1 MTTAT
6 LPPAASPAGPSPEP
20 QQEGRG
26 TGPQTSAGTT
36 TRRFLPEVQA
46 LRALAV
52 ALVVIYHLRP
62 DVVPGGYIGVDV
74 FFVISGF
81 LITGHMLRE
90 VRTTGR
96 LRLGH
101 FWANRARRI
110 LPASLLVVAVVL
122 LTTPILM
129 PITDWAEISR
139 QGLASVLYVQNWALV
154 GNAVDYLASDTAA
167 TPFQHFWSL
176 AVEEQFYILWPLVVL
191 AAAVVAARSRRGPR
205 ALTTALLV
213 AFGLLVAASFAWNL
227 ISVADEDPAAY
238 FATTTRLWELG
249 AGGLLAVTLRYT
261 ERFRLARSAL
271 ALAGVGAIAV
281 GAMTLTAETPFPG
294 TAALLPVLGTVAVIA
309 AGRTAGLGSL
319 TWIVD
324 RAPVQWLGNVSY
336 SLYLWHFPI
345 IVWFTEYAD
354 GEPTKLES
362 LGLLGLMLVAAGASY
377 TFVEQPLRSTAWL
390 KNHDPRSLGFAATAM
405 AVACALTLV
414 PTARAAQVER
424 DWDALAAS
432 IEVSTEPGGIY
443 GAHTAADGKL
453 DVFTNGT
460 TAIRPNPITAVD
472 DMEIALQSPCRSELS
487 TETSKVCEYGDPTSD
502 TVVALIGDSHA
513 RMLTTPLVNLAEER
527 GWRLL
532 GFFHNSCPFS
542 YEERAWNAD
551 DCEALNTESMEQLRT
566 AEPDA
571 VITSYLGRN
580 GFRDTDTGMEP
591 GIKGFAD
598 LWNDLHD
605 LGAGVYVVKDVPEA
619 KNKSQACVAENY
631 ENPERCAIN
640 RDRAMVRRDLV
651 DKAAELAPHA
661 TVIDFTD
668 FYCGPAKCHQVV
680 GNVLVYRD
688 RGHITN
694 TFALTLQPYLAQ
706 AIPARFP

>member
-6 LPPAASPAGPSPEP
+6 LPHASTPAEPSPESA
-20 QQEGRG
+20 EDSRS
-26 TGPQTSAGTT
+26 GPPAVAGAA
-36 TRRFLPEVQA
+36 RRFLPEVQA

-52 ALVVIYHLRP
+52 ALVVVYHLRP
-62 DVVPGGYIGVDV
+62 DVLPGGYIGVDV

-90 VRTTGR
+90 ARATGR

-122 LTTPILM
+122 LTAPVLL
-129 PITDWAEISR
+129 PVTDLAEVGR

-154 GNAVDYLASDTAA
+154 GNAVDYLASETAA

-176 AVEEQFYILWPLVVL
+176 AVEEQFYILWPLVVVG
-191 AAAVVAARSRRGPR
+191 AAVVARRAGRGPR

-227 ISVADEDPAAY
+227 VSVGAEDPAAY

-271 ALAGVGAIAV
+271 ALAGFAAIGA

-309 AGRTAGLGSL
+309 AGRTSGVGSL
-319 TWIVD
+319 TWLVD
-324 RAPVQWLGNVSY
+324 RRPVQWLGNVSY
-336 SLYLWHFPI
+336 SLYLWHFPA
-345 IVWFTEYAD
+345 IVWFTEYA
-354 GEPTKLES
+354 GGAPTLLES
-362 LGLLGLMLVAAGASY
+362 LGLLGLMLVAAAASY

-390 KNHDPRSLGFAATAM
+390 KNHDGRSLALAATSM
-405 AVACALTLV
+405 AAVCALTLV
-414 PTARAAQVER
+414 PSTRTAVIER
-424 DWDALAAS
+424 DWDELAAQ
-432 IEVSTEPGGIY
+432 IDVSADADRVY
-443 GAHTAADGKL
+443 GAHAAADGTL
-453 DVFTNGT
+453 DVFADGT
-460 TAIRPNPITAVD
+460 TAIRPNPVTAVD
-472 DMEIALQSPCRSELS
+472 DMEIALTTPCESDLS
-487 TETSKVCEYGDPTSD
+487 TETSRVCEYGDPTSD
-502 TVVALIGDSHA
+502 VVVAMVGDSHT
-513 RMLTTPLVNLAEER
+513 RMLSTPLVNLAEAR

-542 YEERAWNAD
+542 YEERAYKAD
-551 DCEALNTESMEQLRT
+551 ACEAMNTETMEQLR
-566 AEPDA
+566 EIRPDA
-571 VITSYLGRN
+571 VITSFLGRN
-580 GFRDTDTGMEP
+580 QFRETHTGLP
-591 GIKGFAD
+591 RGVKGLAD

-605 LGAGVYVVKDVPEA
+605 LGASVYVVKDVPEA
-619 KNKSQACVAENY
+619 KEKSQACVAANY
-631 ENPERCAIN
+631 EHPERCAV
-640 RDRAMVRRDLV
+640 DRKEAMIYRGLV
-651 DKAAELAPHA
+651 DKAAEHAPHA

-668 FYCGPAKCHQVV
+668 FYCGPGKCQQVV

-688 RGHITN
+688 RGHITD
-694 TFALTLQPYLAQ
+694 TFAQTLQPYLAE

>member
-6 LPPAASPAGPSPEP
+6 LPPAATAAGPSPETTP
-20 QQEGRG
+20 DNRSESPTR
-26 TGPQTSAGTT
+26 TT

-52 ALVVIYHLRP
+52 ALVVLYHLRP
-62 DVVPGGYIGVDV
+62 DVIPGGYIGVDV

-90 VRTTGR
+90 ARSTGS

-110 LPASLLVVAVVL
+110 LPASLVVIAVVL
-122 LTTPILM
+122 LTAPVLL
-129 PITDWAEISR
+129 PVTDLTEIGR

-154 GNAVDYLASDTAA
+154 GNAVDYMASETAA

-176 AVEEQFYILWPLVVL
+176 AVEEQFYLLWPLVVL
-191 AAAVVAARSRRGPR
+191 GAAVVARRFGRGPR

-213 AFGLLVAASFAWNL
+213 AFGLLVAVSFAWNL
-227 ISVADEDPAAY
+227 VSVDAEDPAAY

-249 AGGLLAVTLRYT
+249 AGGVLAVTLRYT

-271 ALAGVGAIAV
+271 ALAGFGAIGV
-281 GAMTLTAETPFPG
+281 GAMTLTGGTPFPG

-319 TWIVD
+319 SWVVD

-336 SLYLWHFPI
+336 SLYLWHFPAI
-345 IVWFTEYAD
+345 IWFTEYA
-354 GEPTKLES
+354 GGAPTKLES
-362 LGLLGLMLVAAGASY
+362 LGLLALMLVAAGASY

-390 KNHDPRSLGFAATAM
+390 KNHDGRSLGLAATAM
-405 AVACALTLV
+405 ALTCALVLV
-414 PTARAAQVER
+414 PMTRTTTIEK
-424 DWDALAAS
+424 DWDTLAAE
-432 IEVSTEPGGIY
+432 IDVSADADRIY
-443 GAHTAADGKL
+443 GAHAGADGTPEL
-453 DVFTNGT
+453 FADGT
-460 TAIRPNPITAVD
+460 TAIRPNPITAES
-472 DMEIALQSPCRSELS
+472 DMEIALSTPCESDLS

-502 TVVALIGDSHA
+502 IVVAMVGDSHI
-513 RMLTTPLVNLAEER
+513 RMLSTPLVNLAEVR
-527 GWRLL
+527 GWRVL

-542 YEERAWNAD
+542 YEERAWQAD
-551 DCEALNTESMEQLRT
+551 KCEALNTETMAQLREV
-566 AEPDA
+566 EPDA
-571 VITSYLGRN
+571 VITSFLGRN
-580 GFRDTDTGMEP
+580 KFRDTHTGMAP
-591 GIKGFAD
+591 GVKGLAD

-605 LGAGVYVVKDVPEA
+605 LGASVYVVKDVPEA
-619 KNKSQACVAENY
+619 KENSQACVADNY
-631 ENPERCAIN
+631 EQPERCSID
-640 RDRAMVRRDLV
+640 RRRAMIYRDLV
-651 DKAAELAPHA
+651 DTAAEHAPHA

-668 FYCGPAKCHQVV
+668 RYCGPAKCHQVV

-694 TFALTLQPYLAQ
+694 TFALTLQPDLAQ